1 MITNEDFPHLAIL
14 KLDQPFRTENRYKDG
29 NEIVIR
35 KESIRINN
43 PLLDKNVRGYHP
55 QIFPKTEG
63 NISISSPTHPT

>member
-14 KLDQPFRTENRYKDG
+14 KLDQPFRTENKYKDG

-43 PLLDKNVRGYHP
+43 PLLDKSVGGYHP
-55 QIFPKTEG
+55 QIFPKIEG
-63 NISISSPTHPT
+63 NKTVI